1 MWAAAKNDHRETD
14 PVLRSVNTALSPV
27 LQGPFSCVS
36 ELNWSVGVEL
46 REWLEAEREK
56 KGDSFF
62 MGI

>member
-1 MWAAAKNDHRETD
+1 MKSETYF
-14 PVLRSVNTALSPV
+14 LFLNIYFIFNL
-27 LQGPFSCVS
+27 CVS